1 MTIKDFLDWW
11 RSQLLELVPASWYGF
26 WQRARTTITL
36 RVGRDRAALVG
47 PAGDTLA
54 DCPTPATN
62 DPNPSTEL
70 KDYLM
75 NLPTPPQ
82 RLRLILEPGQ
92 FLVHRFTMP
101 RAAKGHL
108 AEAVGYQLPKLTPF
122 TVDQVL
128 YACGIGADS
137 SPDGPLPVWLVAIPR
152 QRLVSALAL
161 IDQAPPPNPLPL
173 SVAPEPGQALEVAW
187 GIAESSR
194 STRRYLKFAWVA
206 MLTLWVGALS
216 LHLYKRHDAL
226 DQLDQMLSGLRTE
239 AAKVSQLRQRLDDS
253 VQRLEWLGE
262 RKRLT
267 ASTLVLLDSLAQLL
281 DDQTWL
287 QRLDF
292 DGKDLTLTGISSAP
306 SALVE
311 TLETSSSF
319 EGVRFDAFTQD
330 RRNEGNRFNLSAK
343 VEQPASAGGS

>member
-1 MTIKDFLDWW
+1 
-11 RSQLLELVPASWYGF
+11 
-26 WQRARTTITL
+26 
-36 RVGRDRAALVG
+36 
-47 PAGDTLA
+47 
-54 DCPTPATN
+54 
-62 DPNPSTEL
+62 
-70 KDYLM
+70 
-75 NLPTPPQ
+75 
-82 RLRLILEPGQ
+82 
-92 FLVHRFTMP
+92 
-101 RAAKGHL
+101 
-108 AEAVGYQLPKLTPF
+108 
-122 TVDQVL
+122 
-128 YACGIGADS
+128 
-137 SPDGPLPVWLVAIPR
+137 
-152 QRLVSALAL
+152 
-161 IDQAPPPNPLPL
+161 
-173 SVAPEPGQALEVAW
+173 
-187 GIAESSR
+187 
-194 STRRYLKFAWVA
+194 
-206 MLTLWVGALS
+206 
-216 LHLYKRHDAL
+216 
-226 DQLDQMLSGLRTE
+226 MLSGLRTE